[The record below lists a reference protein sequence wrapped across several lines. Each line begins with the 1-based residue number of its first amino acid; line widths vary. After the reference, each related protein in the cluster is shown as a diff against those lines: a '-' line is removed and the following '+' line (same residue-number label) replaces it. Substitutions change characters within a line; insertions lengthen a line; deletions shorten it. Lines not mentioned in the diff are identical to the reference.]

1 MTAST
6 APSRPRWATSKSS
19 SGSISTA
26 TGSRGRSPPEF
37 GALSSLGWLG
47 LDHNQLSGPIPV
59 ELTTLP
65 ALQDLYFENNA
76 LTGSIPAGLVDRNL
90 RTLYLAGNS
99 GLTGCIPAS
108 LRSIR
113 FNELGTLGLSY
124 CTTTTTYLLTTT
136 AGTNGSVSPLPG
148 TYRYLSGASVTV
160 TATPDADYRV
170 AAWGGD
176 CSGTATTC
184 TLTMDAAKTV
194 TATFAALAADR
205 CATVSAS
212 DCIRAVYKGAPG
224 DYAQVADIPADKLL
238 TPGSDGRYTV
248 ERGQQVTVVTAAPLP
263 TGYTRFYL
271 QRRPPGAPGT
281 PDPVSFSQLIPPV
294 GTTYT
299 FTVTTDEGGRTLF
312 TFDLTAARTRP
323 FARPGHK
330 PELGDRVV
338 TTTFQ
343 VATCETGGAVANP
356 ATDTALVADCD
367 ALLAMRD
374 ALAGTATLNW
384 AAGTPIS
391 SWEGVTVAGTPQR
404 VTKLSLA
411 NSSLTGELPRGLG
424 GLTALTE
431 LRLNGNQLTGHV
443 PWALTQLPSL
453 THLYLAGNSGLTGC
467 IPPALRTITNND
479 MATLGLPDC
488 APLALTLTAERAQC
502 TEATLNPVTWTITGG
517 SPPYTVTVDGETAPA
532 DATSANA
539 TCGTLPDYGIWLPVT
554 EAPGTITATVTDA
567 TGAPAT
573 ASAAYTIVPPLPAP
587 TGVGIDAMRTAFQA
601 VWDRVPAAGSVPTL
615 AQDCPCPLYL
625 LRWRPS
631 GTTSWTTALYADR
644 GSVSQGGTAYYFEGV
659 LEGSTYQWSIAT
671 LRDAIEQ
678 QTPTAL
684 TWSPPVTAATVTPA
698 TGVRATATHD
708 TITVRW
714 DPQPTAR
721 SLTVSVDGPNAGG
734 SAQLFA
740 SADGI
745 PPEAVFR
752 NLPPDT
758 EYLVTVSVPALDQTP
773 RTEITVRT
781 TVAPSDWTPPPRG
794 PQNLRTAVTH
804 NSVTV
809 NWGAPYTGAHDV
821 YTVSL
826 FHANTEVGYAIAYGG
841 VTAHTF
847 TGLTPTTTYKVVVT
861 HIDIV
866 RQSAEASVTT
876 AAEPTETARQTIS
889 PVPMC
894 TEYLVGS
901 LVCTTPFEFHWPLVH
916 DDPPP
921 AADATRCT
929 AYATLPGRSGQPAP
943 LDEALRLTSD
953 IWDWRGS
960 RFHGRRRH
968 DLRSDHGRRQ
978 DGQRHL

>member
-1 MTAST
+1 M
-6 APSRPRWATSKSS
+6 
-19 SGSISTA
+19 
-26 TGSRGRSPPEF
+26 
-37 GALSSLGWLG
+37 
-47 LDHNQLSGPIPV
+47 
-59 ELTTLP
+59 
-65 ALQDLYFENNA
+65 
-76 LTGSIPAGLVDRNL
+76 
-90 RTLYLAGNS
+90 
-99 GLTGCIPAS
+99 
-108 LRSIR
+108 
-113 FNELGTLGLSY
+113 
-124 CTTTTTYLLTTT
+124 
-136 AGTNGSVSPLPG
+136 
-148 TYRYLSGASVTV
+148 
-160 TATPDADYRV
+160 
-170 AAWGGD
+170 
-176 CSGTATTC
+176 
-184 TLTMDAAKTV
+184 
-194 TATFAALAADR
+194 
-205 CATVSAS
+205 
-212 DCIRAVYKGAPG
+212 
-224 DYAQVADIPADKLL
+224 ADIPADALL
-238 TPGSDGRYTV
+238 TPDGDGRYTV

-424 GLTALTE
+424 GLTALTQ

-453 THLYLAGNSGLTGC
+453 THLYLAGNTGLTGC

-488 APLALTLTAERAQC
+488 APLALTLTAERTQC
-502 TEATLNPVTWTITGG
+502 TEATLNPVTWTIAGG
-517 SPPYTVTVDGETAPA
+517 APPYTLAVAGETVDAGA
-532 DATSANA
+532 DSANA
-539 TCGTLPDYGIWLPVT
+539 TCGAIPHDGIGLPPT
-554 EAPGTITATVTDA
+554 QAPGTITAVVTDA

-587 TGVGIDAMRTAFQA
+587 TGLSSDALRT
-601 VWDRVPAAGSVPTL
+601 VVYVRWDRDVAVVATAPSATA
-615 AQDCPCPLYL
+615 DCPCPLYL
-625 LRWRPS
+625 LRWRVA
-631 GTTSWTTALYADR
+631 GEDSWMTRLQPVTIHSRPGNAHDLLGDLR
-644 GSVSQGGTAYYFEGV
+644 EGARHEWAV
-659 LEGSTYQWSIAT
+659 AA

-678 QTPTAL
+678 ETPAAL
-684 TWSPPVTAATVTPA
+684 AWSSTVTATTAAPA

-708 TITVRW
+708 TITVTW
-714 DPQPTAR
+714 DPQPAAR
-721 SLTVSVDGPNAGG
+721 SFSIAVRGPRGTSSQGFTPDGSTPH
-734 SAQLFA
+734 QVLFHH
-740 SADGI
+740 
-745 PPEAVFR
+745 
-752 NLPPDT
+752 LPPGT
-758 EYLVTVSVPALDQTP
+758 EYRIQVFVDAGYQSPL
-773 RTEITVRT
+773 TEISMST
-781 TVAPSDWTPPPRG
+781 TAAPTGWTPLPRG

-804 NSVTV
+804 NSITV
-809 NWGAPYTGAHDV
+809 SWDAPHTGAHDV
-821 YTVSL
+821 YHVTLLPPTGLTQRATVHS
-826 FHANTEVGYAIAYGG
+826 G

-847 TGLTPTTTYKVVVT
+847 AGLQPATTYKVFVR
-861 HIDIV
+861 HSDIV
-866 RQSAEASVTT
+866 VKRVETSVTT
-876 AAEPTETARQTIS
+876 TVAPTAAQSTGPVETSCFAPMPIALPEVLICEPARTPVLFHRPLAYNKLWSLTE
-889 PVPMC
+889 
-894 TEYLVGS
+894 
-901 LVCTTPFEFHWPLVH
+901 
-916 DDPPP
+916 
-921 AADATRCT
+921 
-929 AYATLPGRSGQPAP
+929 
-943 LDEALRLTSD
+943 D